1 MIVRKSLLISS
12 LFIFA
17 ALFTGISPANA
28 EEASKK
34 KNLRFD
40 YKALQQMA
48 HNYVDQ
54 RVSAPDNGRV
64 EVIANNLDPRMTP
77 KTCPQQ
83 PKVGLANNA
92 TLDSYTTI
100 EIECSAAAHWRTY
113 VPVRIYHYKNVVAA
127 ASPMSPGQMISE
139 SDLVF
144 SEVDLNRV
152 RSNVF
157 TDMTALIGARI
168 KKRVGAGQAISA
180 SDTCLVCEGQSVTI
194 VAQDKTLRITAAGR
208 ALADGLKGESVVVE
222 NARSN
227 KSVQAVVTGLNE
239 VTVNL

>member
-1 MIVRKSLLISS
+1 MIIRKSLLISS
-12 LFIFA
+12 IFFITCSFN
-17 ALFTGISPANA
+17 SVNA
-28 EEASKK
+28 ETRGSEES
-34 KNLRFD
+34 LRFN
-40 YKALQQMA
+40 YKALQELA
-48 HNYVDQ
+48 HNYVEQ

-64 EVIANNLDPRMTP
+64 EVVANNLDPRMAP
-77 KTCPQQ
+77 KICSQP
-83 PKVGLANNA
+83 PKVGLATNA
-92 TLDSYTTI
+92 NLDSYTTI
-100 EIECSAAAHWRTY
+100 EIECVGKTNWRTY
-113 VPVRIYHYKNVVAA
+113 VPVRIYRYKNVVTA
-127 ASPMSPGQMISE
+127 ASPMAPGQMISE

-157 TDMTALIGARI
+157 TDMTALVGARI
-168 KKRVGAGQAISA
+168 KKRIAAGQAISA

-227 KSVQAVVTGLNE
+227 KSIQAVVTGLNE

>member
-1 MIVRKSLLISS
+1 
-12 LFIFA
+12 
-17 ALFTGISPANA
+17 
-28 EEASKK
+28 
-34 KNLRFD
+34 
-40 YKALQQMA
+40 
-48 HNYVDQ
+48 YVEQ

-64 EVIANNLDPRMTP
+64 EVVANNLDPRMAP
-77 KTCPQQ
+77 KICSKP
-83 PKVGLANNA
+83 PKVELANNA

-100 EIECSAAAHWRTY
+100 EIECSATPNWRTY
-113 VPVRIYHYKNVVAA
+113 VPVRIYRYKNVVTA
-127 ASPMSPGQMISE
+127 ASPMAPGQMIGE

-157 TDMTALIGARI
+157 TDMTALVGARI
-168 KKRVGAGQAISA
+168 KKRITAGQAITA

-194 VAQDKTLRITAAGR
+194 VAQDKTLRITAAGK

-227 KSVQAVVTGLNE
+227 KSLQAVVTGLNE